1 MQVKKGRFLRVSVNA
16 PGRKNNED
24 FWGFSIRGTSI
35 LQYLSNNL
43 FLPHAPCRIRYE
55 LTLPED
61 EASSLQAESKEL
73 AAPVRI
79 SRQHQ
84 DSVRLLWPNAQL
96 DDGALP
102 GQEVVA
108 GVDGDVRLPV
118 EPRLVPFLQ
127 VELVP
132 ATEGYSRTQ

>member
-1 MQVKKGRFLRVSVNA
+1 MQNFL
-16 PGRKNNED
+16 KY
-24 FWGFSIRGTSI
+24 FS
-35 LQYLSNNL
+35 
-43 FLPHAPCRIRYE
+43 RYE

-79 SRQHQ
+79 ARHYQ
-84 DSVRLLWPNAQL
+84 DSVRLLRPDAQL
-96 DDGALP
+96 DDGPLP

-118 EPRLVPFLQ
+118 EPRLVPLLQ

-132 ATEGYSRTQ
+132 TTEEDSRTQYKSKNKE